1 MDEWDVLRA
10 QELVEDTEDARVVGM
25 TLAFKTRLKSS
36 LPSAPTKPSLRVPW
50 NCRGQV
56 LGGGGWGKISGA
68 SDTYSHPL
76 QPSVFVCVC
85 VREKEREIVCVTV
98 GQTSQG
104 GTQCLVLQPTVAS
117 LLMSGWESVEPVV
130 SPSPRLVP
138 PAAGRGLDL
147 CCTPGVTWPGACQSR
162 SPNPKV
168 LPGREI
174 VKEGPRVPQ

>member
-10 QELVEDTEDARVVGM
+10 QELVEDMEDARVVGM

-56 LGGGGWGKISGA
+56 LGGEGWGKISGA

-85 VREKEREIVCVTV
+85 ETERERDSVCDSRANIT
-98 GQTSQG
+98 
-104 GTQCLVLQPTVAS
+104 
-117 LLMSGWESVEPVV
+117 GWHPMP
-130 SPSPRLVP
+130 PSPAHSGQ
-138 PAAGRGLDL
+138 PAHVWLGVCRARGQSLSQ
-147 CCTPGVTWPGACQSR
+147 ASASR
-162 SPNPKV
+162 SR
-168 LPGREI
+168 LRS
-174 VKEGPRVPQ
+174 